1 MSKSKP
7 QRLHHKH
14 HKLSKGTKKGSKDKD
29 ISGFELGQEF
39 QGIVKKIAPFGV
51 FVELRNGVDGLLH
64 NSKSKHLN
72 LSENQ
77 SLKVKISEIKNGK
90 ISVDLCE

>member
-1 MSKSKP
+1 
-7 QRLHHKH
+7 
-14 HKLSKGTKKGSKDKD
+14 
-29 ISGFELGQEF
+29 ELGQEF
-39 QGIVKKIAPFGV
+39 QGIVKKIAPFGA
-51 FVELRNGVDGLLH
+51 FVELKNGVDGLLH
-64 NSKSKHLN
+64 SSKSKHLN

>member
-1 MSKSKP
+1 
-7 QRLHHKH
+7 
-14 HKLSKGTKKGSKDKD
+14 
-29 ISGFELGQEF
+29 
-39 QGIVKKIAPFGV
+39 IAPFGA
-51 FVELRNGVDGLLH
+51 FVELKNGVDGLLH
-64 NSKSKHLN
+64 SSKSKHLN

>member
-1 MSKSKP
+1 ME
-7 QRLHHKH
+7 LKH
-14 HKLSKGTKKGSKDKD
+14 
-29 ISGFELGQEF
+29 
-39 QGIVKKIAPFGV
+39 
-51 FVELRNGVDGLLH
+51 GVDGLLH
-64 NSKSKHLN
+64 SSKSKHLN